1 MLSLSRQ
8 HFAGCRRRLPAWG
21 ILLCFALLSGSSS
34 LRSQP
39 IGPDIRLL
47 DLIRT
52 GLLPDS
58 TVIGDAALIDS
69 SVIAVWGS
77 RRIHQDG
84 TGSPAL
90 VIGSEEITPR
100 LLTPAQ
106 ARPGSVVSVVSL
118 GEKGI
123 VLWNDARDDAP
134 GVYAAFVDRNGERV
148 REDTL
153 LLPGTIQLQKARSY
167 RADTRTLAM
176 ICIGTGEGPVRI
188 GIWFDPDGSVVRGP
202 DTIAEGRFA
211 DGAESAFPLAEG
223 GGFYRGAGGE
233 SIVVLP
239 NGDIYPEKIPAE
251 RFDAPFVVDGDVGI
265 VTTLDGDRLVRYDS
279 LHHTTP
285 AWEVSGMAGRAIG
298 RDSSGWY
305 TADFTGTWY
314 DAVDYLHPIAVRSH
328 ADTVSGVPA
337 RIAFDTL
344 DPIILGQVSI
354 SWQFENR
361 KESVEMRGDGLIRL
375 SGSWTISVKPFGR
388 DRYYRSIGHQIDCY
402 SRPVELIPRID
413 SVNVSVVSTADSS
426 IVEVRLG
433 DPDRSLRL
441 SFPTPPAIDSR
452 SSNSPVL
459 YSSANQVQAGC
470 RAGEDRLMAVSIV
483 DGDLSE
489 AVPEPTVV
497 IGQLPTPVDY
507 RRGWNTTGIYLEPR
521 TRTTTTG
528 QPPVTTY
535 SWANTWLTVR
545 PGGWR
550 TFHVQSENVYSSGT
564 FWTAGGSVGAYDPGS
579 DRLTWYMR
587 RWTSSPA
594 ARGSG
599 SSPWVR
605 VDNTDRD
612 LEDRRTVSSASTV
625 LPKGWMV
632 PYDSVTIL
640 HIDTAGL
647 FRRYGPET
655 IPASDGSVESYVSSA
670 LPLAFDALLVQRLF
684 GPRFLVAGI
693 DRGRGEL
700 SLIVCSMGGTIIEEW
715 STPAQDSAELPF
727 VMQHP
732 SDSTIILL
740 TNGSSGPLLTIVGPE
755 LQTVEDEGSRA
766 LLDRPVS
773 QSGAGARSVVGAVN
787 GDRIWVSWTDD
798 RTGEPQVYLNAFV
811 SQSRSWER
819 ATTGVDGE
827 SVDTGRRFTVVGI
840 TPNPGVSPA
849 GIRIGSD
856 VAQTLEI
863 DRYDAAGRHLD
874 HSLLEVISGIHEYPL
889 PNAYRTDGVYYI
901 VVSTPEH
908 RETIA
913 HLCFPE

>member
-1 MLSLSRQ
+1 MFSRSRLSPACCL
-8 HFAGCRRRLPAWG
+8 GKLPVWA
-21 ILLCFALLSGSSS
+21 ILLCVVLLSGSQS

-52 GLLPDS
+52 GHLPDS
-58 TVIGDAALIDS
+58 IVIGDAAVIDFS
-69 SVIAVWGS
+69 IVAVWGT
-77 RRIHQDG
+77 RRLNTDG

-90 VIGSEEITPR
+90 LVGSEEFTPR
-100 LLTPAQ
+100 LLTPAES
-106 ARPGSVVSVVSL
+106 RPGSVVSMVST
-118 GEKGI
+118 GSKGI
-123 VLWNDARDDAP
+123 VLWNDAREDAP
-134 GVYAAFVDRNGERV
+134 GVYAALVDRNGERV
-148 REDTL
+148 WDDTL
-153 LLPGTIQLQKARSY
+153 LLPGTIQLQIARSY
-167 RADTRTLAM
+167 RADKRTLTM

-188 GIWFDPDGSVVRGP
+188 GIWFDADGGVVGGP
-202 DTIAEGRFA
+202 DTIAAGRFA
-211 DGAESAFPLAEG
+211 EGAESYFPLAGG
-223 GGFYRGAGGE
+223 GGFYRGAEGGA
-233 SIVVLP
+233 IVVLP
-239 NGDIYPEKIPAE
+239 NGNVYPEKIPAG
-251 RFDAPFVVDGDVGI
+251 RFDAPFVVVDDVGI

-279 LHHTTP
+279 LHHATP

-337 RIAFDTL
+337 RVAFDTL
-344 DPIILGQVSI
+344 GPFIMGQASI
-354 SWQFENR
+354 SWNFENR
-361 KESVEMRGDGLIRL
+361 QESVEMRGDGLIRL
-375 SGSWTISVKPFGR
+375 SGSWTISVKPLGNN
-388 DRYYRSIGHQIDCY
+388 RYYKSIGHQIDCY

-433 DPDRSLRL
+433 DPDRSMRL

-459 YSSANQVQAGC
+459 YSSGNQVQAGC

-497 IGQLPTPVDY
+497 IGPLPTPVDY
-507 RRGWNTTGIYLEPR
+507 RRGWNTTGIYLEHR
-521 TRTTTTG
+521 TRTTMPG
-528 QPPVTTY
+528 QPPVTRY
-535 SWANTWLTVR
+535 SYANTWLTVR
-545 PGGWR
+545 SGGWR
-550 TFHVQSENVYSSGT
+550 TLHVQSDNVFSPSHS
-564 FWTAGGSVGAYDPGS
+564 WTAGGSLGAYDPGN
-579 DRLTWYMR
+579 DRLTWFMR

-594 ARGSG
+594 ARGPD

-605 VDNTDRD
+605 VDNTDHV
-612 LEDRRTVSSASTV
+612 LEDRRTVSSPSTV
-625 LPKGWMV
+625 LPKGWIV

-655 IPASDGSVESYVSSA
+655 IPASDGSVESYSRSA
-670 LPLAFDALLVQRLF
+670 LPLEFDTLLIQRLV

-700 SLIVCSMGGTIIEEW
+700 SLIVCSMGGTVIAEW
-715 STPAQDSAELPF
+715 SMPVYESAELPF

-740 TNGSSGPLLTIVGPE
+740 TNGTSGPLLTIVGPE
-755 LQTVEDEGSRA
+755 LQTVQDEQAAA

-773 QSGAGARSVVGAVN
+773 QSGSGVRSVVGAVS
-787 GDRIWVSWTDD
+787 GERIWVSWTDD
-798 RTGEPQVYLNAFV
+798 RTGEPQVYLNAFE
-811 SQSRSWER
+811 SQSRLWER

-827 SVDTGRRFTVVGI
+827 RGDAGKGLTVVGI
-840 TPNPGVSPA
+840 TPNPGASTVS
-849 GIRIGSD
+849 IRIGSD
-856 VAQTLEI
+856 VARILEI
-863 DRYDAAGRHLD
+863 DQYDATGRHLG
-874 HSLLEVISGIHEYPL
+874 HGALHVVPGIHEYPL
-889 PNAYRTDGVYYI
+889 PKVDRTGGVYYI

-908 RETIA
+908 RETIS
-913 HLCFPE
+913 HLYLPE